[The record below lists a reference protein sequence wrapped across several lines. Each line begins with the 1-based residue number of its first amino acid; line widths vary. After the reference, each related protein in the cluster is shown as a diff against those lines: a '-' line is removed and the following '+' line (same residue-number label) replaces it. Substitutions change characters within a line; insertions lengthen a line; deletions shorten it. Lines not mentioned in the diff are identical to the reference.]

1 MLGTGDAIDPRM
13 DPITL
18 ATLALLALA
27 TLATLATSAV
37 YAYIVGRQHADALA
51 RALQW
56 EQATERALCVAR
68 AHHYTNVAHVW
79 IRHGRC
85 YQRELV
91 LAHM

>member
-1 MLGTGDAIDPRM
+1 ME
-13 DPITL
+13 PITL
-18 ATLALLALA
+18 ATLTLLALV

-37 YAYIVGRQHADALA
+37 YAYGVGRQHADALA

-68 AHHYTNVAHVW
+68 AHRYTNVAHVW
-79 IRHGRC
+79 IRRGSTYR
-85 YQRELV
+85 RELV